1 MRAVGSGNIFFSTQ
15 AALDIK
21 ILEIL
26 RVADEIQTH
35 SIPTIQHCYPRLLTE
50 NSDPEDCKHTDDA
63 DQIRKLL
70 IHENYFSQKDIEFC
84 AAFDI
89 GEFKVSPN
97 FPAIESLHQTLRA
110 TCAEPAAVGAG

>member
-1 MRAVGSGNIFFSTQ
+1 MARHSVRAVGSGNIFFSTQ

-35 SIPTIQHCYPRLLTE
+35 SIPTIQHCYSRLLTE
-50 NSDPEDCKHTDDA
+50 SSAPDDA
-63 DQIRKLL
+63 DQIRELR
-70 IHENYFSQKDIEFC
+70 IHENYFSQKDIELC

-89 GEFKVSPN
+89 GELKVSPN

-110 TCAEPAAVGAG
+110 TYAEPAAVGAG